1 MLPHAGLGVE
11 LGCLV
16 LLCSRQA
23 IFCGGHPGIELRLSL
38 SSQEAAFVMTEHVAM
53 STDRNGVSPQEAM
66 HPDCFALPSTG
77 SKGPNR
83 HWEEQGEPRENS
95 LRASCSPS
103 LYSGV

>member
-1 MLPHAGLGVE
+1 MLHHAGLGVE

-53 STDRNGVSPQEAM
+53 STDRNGVSPREAT
-66 HPDCFALPSTG
+66 HPDCFALTGTG

-83 HWEEQGEPRENS
+83 HWEEQGERHQTQPKAQRDLPQS
-95 LRASCSPS
+95 QL
-103 LYSGV
+103 